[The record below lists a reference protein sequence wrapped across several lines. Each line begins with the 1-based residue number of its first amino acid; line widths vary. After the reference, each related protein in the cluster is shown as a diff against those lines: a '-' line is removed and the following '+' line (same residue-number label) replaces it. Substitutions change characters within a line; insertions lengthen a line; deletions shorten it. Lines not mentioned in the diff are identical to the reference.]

1 MANTSQQEPQKPFML
16 SISEDESADEFANRL
31 LKQMGFTDEEIKEA
45 DEIIANE
52 GK

>member
-1 MANTSQQEPQKPFML
+1 ML